1 MLKDLFIKRQYAT
14 VKPSVI
20 KKSIEQAEE
29 KPNIP
34 SGMWNKCDKCNEMI
48 YVEDL
53 ENAKFVCAFCGHH
66 FRINAKERVRI
77 FFDKFSR
84 KIFT

>member
-20 KKSIEQAEE
+20 KKSVEEE

-34 SGMWNKCDKCNEMI
+34 SGMWTKCD
-48 YVEDL
+48 
-53 ENAKFVCAFCGHH
+53 
-66 FRINAKERVRI
+66 
-77 FFDKFSR
+77 
-84 KIFT
+84 